1 MYRMLSAGV
10 NTAESLLDVL
20 KMSILRKGLTL
31 TDREQ
36 RRKQMLNGVM
46 DGKVAVASGLMEV
59 SEHHTW

>member
-10 NTAESLLDVL
+10 NNAESLLDVL
-20 KMSILRKGLTL
+20 KMSALRKGLTL

-36 RRKQMLNGVM
+36 RRIQMLNGVM
-46 DGKVAVASGLMEV
+46 DGKVAVASGLMGV

>member
-36 RRKQMLNGVM
+36 RRIQMLNGVM
-46 DGKVAVASGLMEV
+46 DGKVAVASGLMGV